1 MFGAN
6 HFIQVGKNGKIF
18 SYGHSFYTG
27 KIPDANPLTK
37 RDYTDPVAALRGT
50 NEALQLSI
58 TLDQV
63 STEATEDKES
73 FNFKGV
79 SGTVSDPKAQLVY
92 LVKEDGSLALTWKV
106 ETDIDSNWLLTY
118 IDANTG
124 KDVHGVVDYVAEADY
139 QV

>member
-1 MFGAN
+1 M
-6 HFIQVGKNGKIF
+6 
-18 SYGHSFYTG
+18 
-27 KIPDANPLTK
+27 TK

>member
-1 MFGAN
+1 M
-6 HFIQVGKNGKIF
+6 V
-18 SYGHSFYTG
+18 
-27 KIPDANPLTK
+27 
-37 RDYTDPVAALRGT
+37 ALRGT
-50 NEALQLSI
+50 SEALQLSI

-63 STEATEDKES
+63 STEAAEDKES

-92 LVKEDGSLALTWKV
+92 LMKEDGSLALTWRV
-106 ETDIDSNWLLTY
+106 ETDVDSNWLLTY